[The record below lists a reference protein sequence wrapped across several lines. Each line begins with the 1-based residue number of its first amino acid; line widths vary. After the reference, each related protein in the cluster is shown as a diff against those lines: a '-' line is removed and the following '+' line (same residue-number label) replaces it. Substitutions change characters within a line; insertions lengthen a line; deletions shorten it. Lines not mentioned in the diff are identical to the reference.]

1 MPQSL
6 SELFA
11 PERIKTNLEAEDKPE
26 VFEELVDFLALRYG
40 LSCKDR
46 ILEAICRREEKMST
60 GIKRGI
66 AIPHAKIDVTK
77 GIIGVLGISRKGIDY
92 ESLDGEPV
100 RLLFLL
106 VSSESAAVS
115 HLSALKRIAL
125 LADVPDFYT
134 QMLAAETPEE
144 ANQIIARHEA
154 GLAASD
160 V

>member
-1 MPQSL
+1 MPLSL

-11 PERIKTNLEAEDKPE
+11 PERIKIDLEAEDKSE
-26 VFEELVDFLALRYG
+26 VFEELVDFLALQYKIPG
-40 LSCKDR
+40 KGR

-66 AIPHAKIDVTK
+66 AIPHAKIDLAK

-106 VSSESAAVS
+106 VSSDSAAAA
-115 HLSALKRIAL
+115 HLAALKRIAL
-125 LADVPDFYT
+125 LADVPEFYLK
-134 QMLAAETPEE
+134 MLAAESPGAANEVIAHYE
-144 ANQIIARHEA
+144 ANLVAPEA
-154 GLAASD
+154 
-160 V
+160 